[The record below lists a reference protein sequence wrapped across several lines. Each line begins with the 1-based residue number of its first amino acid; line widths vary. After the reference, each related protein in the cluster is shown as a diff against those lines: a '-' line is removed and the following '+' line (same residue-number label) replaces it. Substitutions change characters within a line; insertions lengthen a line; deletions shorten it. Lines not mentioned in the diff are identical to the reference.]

1 MRYCG
6 ISDYF
11 HDAAIAFID
20 EEGNIE
26 FAAES
31 ERYSKRKNEPS
42 LHKYLSDMIR
52 PTDHITFYEDI
63 DLRDQRA
70 ADMLLGPKK
79 RYEKRYI
86 YTDFHLH
93 HESHIFSS
101 FYTRPWESVED
112 TVMLSIDGYGEY
124 QSAVIYDHNF
134 TMKKETLFPFS
145 IGAMYASA
153 TLALG
158 LKPLE
163 EEYIVM
169 GMAAY
174 GNPSYVN
181 EVGTIISEYV
191 EKAERTIKSLMP
203 NSIEDLRAV
212 IINQFQE
219 LISKNKYDFAAS
231 MQKWTE
237 NEIIKLAKEARKYG
251 SKLCYSGGVAQNIVA
266 NSLIRDLFDDM
277 WIAVNPADG
286 GSAIGAAARTWA
298 LNNNKT
304 RINWKGP
311 YLGYNERS
319 NVNPK
324 VVAKYLHDRHYCGVI
339 NGPAEFGPR
348 ALGNRSLLGNPI
360 YDVKDTVNKV
370 KRRQPFRPFAPAIM
384 EEFVDEYFEGHMNE
398 YMQFT
403 SMAKHDYKSVT
414 HVDGSARVQI
424 VRKDCSSVLRPILE
438 EFYELSG
445 VPMLLNT
452 SLNVRGKPICNDKY
466 DAKLFEVSN
475 NVRVFGS

>member
-6 ISDYF
+6 ISDHY

-26 FAAES
+26 FAAEA
-31 ERYSKRKNEPS
+31 ERYSKRKNEAW
-42 LHKYLSDMIR
+42 LHKYLTDMIR
-52 PTDHITFYEDI
+52 PDDHVTFYENTA
-63 DLRDQRA
+63 LRDSRA
-70 ADMLLGPKK
+70 DVHGLGPKVRPQA
-79 RYEKRYI
+79 RYTYRDY
-86 YTDFHLH
+86 YLH
-93 HESHIFSS
+93 HESHVYTA
-101 FYTRPWESVED
+101 FYTRPWDSVED
-112 TVMLSIDGYGEY
+112 TVTLSIDGYGEF

-134 TMKKETLFPFS
+134 NMRKEVVFPFS
-145 IGAMYASA
+145 IGGTYASA
-153 TLALG
+153 TLAYG

-169 GMAAY
+169 GASAY
-174 GNPSYVN
+174 GEPTMVQEIENIWEKYCK
-181 EVGTIISEYV
+181 EY
-191 EKAERTIKSLMP
+191 ESMIRGETTLLTERLRDSLVSAFH
-203 NSIEDLRAV
+203 NLVRKDQYS
-212 IINQFQE
+212 
-219 LISKNKYDFAAS
+219 FAAS
-231 MQKWTE
+231 IQKWTE
-237 NEIIKLAKEARKYG
+237 NEILKLAKEARKYG

-266 NSLIRDLFDDM
+266 NSLIKDLFDDM

-286 GSAIGAAARTWA
+286 GSAIGAAARSWA
-298 LNNNKT
+298 LDTGKNKL
-304 RINWKGP
+304 NWKDA
-311 YLGYNERS
+311 YLGHNERS
-319 NVNPK
+319 KVNPK
-324 VVAKYLHDRHYCGVI
+324 EVAQYLHDRHYCGVI
-339 NGPAEFGPR
+339 NGRAEFGPR

-370 KRRQPFRPFAPAIM
+370 KRRQRFRPFAPAIM
-384 EEFVDEYFEGHMNE
+384 EEFVDEYFEGYTNE

-414 HVDGSARVQI
+414 HVDGTARVQI
-424 VRKDCSSVLRPILE
+424 VRKDSSSILRPILE

-452 SLNVRGKPICNDKY
+452 SLNVRGKPICNDRY